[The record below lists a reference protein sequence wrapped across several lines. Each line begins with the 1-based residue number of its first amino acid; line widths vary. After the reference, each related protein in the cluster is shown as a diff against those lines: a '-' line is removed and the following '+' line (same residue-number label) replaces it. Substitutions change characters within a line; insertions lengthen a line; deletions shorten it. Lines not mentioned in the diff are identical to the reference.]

1 MINPEELD
9 AILSHYQG
17 GSADLIP
24 VLQDIQGAYD
34 YLPMEMLKL
43 VAQRL
48 RVPLTQIYSVATFYN
63 MFSLVPKGRYQV
75 RVCSGTACHLKGGP
89 SLVRGLERDLKI
101 SPGQTT
107 EDQLFTLETV
117 NCLGACALA
126 PLVAVGAEYHPHAS
140 SRELSRVVKQLRK
153 AAEEEPEVKVKA
165 PEPVVADTTGLP
177 RIRSAQD
184 LNAFR
189 DQILSQRDPNQPMV
203 IVCHGTGCLANNS
216 PAVAE
221 ALRRAIQDAKIK
233 AKVVPQ
239 IKTTGCHGFCSRAP
253 VVVVQPAGFFYQN
266 VAPDDAAEIVKTTL
280 MKGKP
285 VERLL
290 ALDHHTG
297 EHVPL
302 ERDIP
307 FYKHQTRI
315 VLNNIGKIDPTDV
328 HDTIAVNGY
337 QAAVQALTTL
347 TPDEIINAVEAS
359 GLRGRGGGG
368 FPTGRKWRSCKAAP
382 GDQRFIIC
390 NGDEGDPGAFMD
402 RSIMEGDPHRVL
414 EGMIIGAYAIGA
426 SQGFIYVR
434 AEYPLAVKHLTIALE
449 QARSM
454 GLLGKDILGTGFDFD
469 IKINRGGGAFV
480 CGESTALMA
489 SLEGKP
495 GEPRAKYIHTV
506 EKGLWS
512 QPSNL
517 NNVETWANVPVII
530 TRGADWYR
538 SIGTEGSKGTKVFS
552 LVGAVNHTGLVEVA
566 MGTSLRQA
574 IYDMGGGIPGDRDFK
589 AVQIG
594 GPSGGCVPAQYLDL
608 PVDYDSLQSVGS
620 MMGSGGMIVMD
631 TTSCMVDVARYFM
644 SFCHEESCGKCTPC
658 REGTKQ
664 ILEILTEITQGRGS
678 EEHLAL
684 MEELCAT
691 LESASLCALGQS
703 AAKPVLST
711 MKYFRG
717 EYEAHVRDKKCPAL
731 VCRALLKYTIDPE
744 TCTGCLACVRECPAE
759 AIKGEAAEP
768 QELDRELCIK
778 CGRCYEICKFNAVKV
793 ES

>member
-1 MINPEELD
+1 MINPEKLE

-43 VAQRL
+43 LAQRL

-63 MFSLVPKGRYQV
+63 MFSLVPKGRHQL
-75 RVCSGTACHLKGGP
+75 RVCLGTACHLKGGP

-101 SPGQTT
+101 SVGQTT

-126 PLVAVGAEYHPHAS
+126 PLVAIGAEYHPHAS
-140 SRELSRVVKQLRK
+140 TSKLSRVVKQLRK
-153 AAEEEPEVKVKA
+153 AAEEEPEVEVTAK
-165 PEPVVADTTGLP
+165 EPVVAETKGLP
-177 RIRSAQD
+177 RIQSAQD
-184 LNAFR
+184 LNDFR
-189 DQILSQRDPNQPMV
+189 DRILSQRDPNQPVV

-221 ALRRAIQDAKIK
+221 ALRGAIKAAKIK
-233 AKVVPQ
+233 GKVLPQ

-266 VAPDDAAEIVKTTL
+266 VAPDDAAEIVTTTL
-280 MKGKP
+280 IEGKP
-285 VERLL
+285 VDRLL
-290 ALDHHTG
+290 AVDHHTG
-297 EHVPL
+297 EHVPH

-315 VLNNIGKIDPTDV
+315 VLSNIGKIDPTDV

-337 QAAVQALTTL
+337 QAAVKALTTQ

-368 FPTGRKWRSCKAAP
+368 FPTGRKWRICRGVP
-382 GDQRFIIC
+382 GDQKFIIC

-426 SQGFIYVR
+426 SQAHIYVR
-434 AEYPLAVKHLTIALE
+434 SEYPLAIKHLLIALE
-449 QARSM
+449 QARAM
-454 GLLGKDILGTGFDFD
+454 GLLGKNILGTGFDFD
-469 IKINRGGGAFV
+469 IKISKGGGAFV
-480 CGESTALMA
+480 CGEETALIRSVEGDIGEPVPRPPYPA
-489 SLEGKP
+489 QHGLWGKP
-495 GEPRAKYIHTV
+495 TV
-506 EKGLWS
+506 I
-512 QPSNL
+512 
-517 NNVETWANVPVII
+517 NNVETWGTIPEII
-530 TRGADWYR
+530 NRGADWLAA
-538 SIGTEGSKGTKVFS
+538 IGTEKSKGTKVFS
-552 LVGAVNHTGLVEVA
+552 LVGAVNHSGLVEVA
-566 MGTSLRQA
+566 MGTTLRQV
-574 IYDMGGGIPGDRDFK
+574 IYDMGGGIAENRDFK

-594 GPSGGCVPAQYLDL
+594 GPSGGCIPAQHLDL

-631 TTSCMVDVARYFM
+631 TTTCMVDVARYFM

-678 EEHLAL
+678 EEHLAM

-691 LESASLCALGQS
+691 LDSASLCGLGQS
-703 AAKPVLST
+703 AAKPILST
-711 MKYFRG
+711 MKYFRE
-717 EYEAHVRDKKCPAL
+717 EYEAHVRDKKCHAL

-744 TCTGCLACVRECPAE
+744 TCTGCLACVKECPAE
-759 AIKGEAAEP
+759 AIRGEAAEP
-768 QELDRELCIK
+768 QELDQKLCVK

>member
-1 MINPEELD
+1 MINLEELE

-34 YLPMEMLKL
+34 YLPLEMLKS

-89 SLVRGLERDLKI
+89 SLVRALERDLKI
-101 SPGQTT
+101 SVGQTT
-107 EDQLFTLETV
+107 EDHLFTLETV

-140 SRELSRVVKQLRK
+140 TRELSRVVKQLRK

-165 PEPVVADTTGLP
+165 EEPLATKTEGLP
-177 RIRSAQD
+177 RIQSAKD

-189 DQILSQRDPNQPMV
+189 DQILSQRDPNQPVV

-221 ALRRAIQDAKIK
+221 ALRGAIQAAKIT

-266 VAPDDAAEIVKTTL
+266 VAPEDAAEIVTTTL
-280 MKGKP
+280 MEGKP
-285 VERLL
+285 VDRLL
-290 ALDHHTG
+290 AVDYQTG
-297 EHVPL
+297 EHVPH

-337 QAAVQALTTL
+337 QAAVKALTTQ

-368 FPTGRKWRSCKAAP
+368 FPTGRKWRSCRDVP

-414 EGMIIGAYAIGA
+414 EGMLIGAYAIGA

-434 AEYPLAVKHLTIALE
+434 AEYPLAVKHLRIAIE
-449 QARSM
+449 QARAM
-454 GLLGKDILGTGFDFD
+454 GFLGKNILGSGFDFD
-469 IKINRGGGAFV
+469 IKINKGGGAFV

-489 SLEGKP
+489 SLGRQTRRTP
-495 GEPRAKYIHTV
+495 G
-506 EKGLWS
+506 
-512 QPSNL
+512 Q
-517 NNVETWANVPVII
+517 
-530 TRGADWYR
+530 
-538 SIGTEGSKGTKVFS
+538 
-552 LVGAVNHTGLVEVA
+552 
-566 MGTSLRQA
+566 
-574 IYDMGGGIPGDRDFK
+574 IYP
-589 AVQIG
+589 
-594 GPSGGCVPAQYLDL
+594 
-608 PVDYDSLQSVGS
+608 
-620 MMGSGGMIVMD
+620 
-631 TTSCMVDVARYFM
+631 
-644 SFCHEESCGKCTPC
+644 HCGKRTLGP
-658 REGTKQ
+658 TLQ
-664 ILEILTEITQGRGS
+664 LE
-678 EEHLAL
+678 
-684 MEELCAT
+684 
-691 LESASLCALGQS
+691 
-703 AAKPVLST
+703 
-711 MKYFRG
+711 
-717 EYEAHVRDKKCPAL
+717 
-731 VCRALLKYTIDPE
+731 
-744 TCTGCLACVRECPAE
+744 
-759 AIKGEAAEP
+759 
-768 QELDRELCIK
+768 
-778 CGRCYEICKFNAVKV
+778 
-793 ES
+793 

>member
-1 MINPEELD
+1 MTNPEKLE

-24 VLQDIQGAYD
+24 VLQDIQGAYN
-34 YLPMEMLKL
+34 YLPMEMLKS

-63 MFSLVPKGRYQV
+63 MFSLVPKGRHQL
-75 RVCSGTACHLKGGP
+75 RVCLGTACHLKGGS

-101 SPGQTT
+101 SVGQTT

-126 PLVAVGAEYHPHAS
+126 PLAAVGAEYHPHAS
-140 SRELSRVVKQLRK
+140 TRELSRVVKQLRK
-153 AAEEEPEVKVKA
+153 AAEEEPEEKVKA
-165 PEPVVADTTGLP
+165 EEPVAAKTEGLP
-177 RIRSAQD
+177 RIQSAQD
-184 LNAFR
+184 LHAFR
-189 DQILSQRDPNQPMV
+189 DQILSQRDPNQPVV

-221 ALRRAIQDAKIK
+221 ALRGAIKAAKIT

-266 VAPDDAAEIVKTTL
+266 VAPDDAAEIVATTL
-280 MKGKP
+280 MEGKP
-285 VERLL
+285 VDRLL
-290 ALDHHTG
+290 AVDYQTG

-302 ERDIP
+302 EKDIP

-315 VLNNIGKIDPTDV
+315 VLSNIGKIDPTDV

-337 QAAVQALTTL
+337 QAAVKAITTQ
-347 TPDEIINAVEAS
+347 TPDEIIDDVEAS

-368 FPTGRKWRSCKAAP
+368 FPTGRKWRICRGVP
-382 GDQRFIIC
+382 GDQKFIIC

-426 SQGFIYVR
+426 SEARIYVR
-434 AEYPLAVKHLTIALE
+434 SEYPLAVKHLGIAIE
-449 QARSM
+449 QARAM
-454 GLLGKDILGTGFDFD
+454 GLLGKNILGKGFDFD
-469 IKINRGGGAFV
+469 IKISKGGGAFV
-480 CGESTALMA
+480 CGEETALIR
-489 SLEGKP
+489 SVEGDI
-495 GEPRAKYIHTV
+495 GEPVPRPPYPAQH
-506 EKGLWS
+506 GLWDK
-512 QPSNL
+512 PTVI
-517 NNVETWANVPVII
+517 NNVETWATIPEII
-530 TRGADWYR
+530 NRGADWLAA
-538 SIGTEGSKGTKVFS
+538 IGTEKSKGTKVFS

-566 MGTSLRQA
+566 MGTTLRQV
-574 IYDMGGGIPGDRDFK
+574 IYDMGGGIAGNRDFK

-594 GPSGGCVPAQYLDL
+594 GPSGGCIPAQYLDL

-631 TTSCMVDVARYFM
+631 TATCMVDVARYFM

-664 ILEILTEITQGRGS
+664 ILEILTEITQGRGTP
-678 EEHLAL
+678 EHLSL
-684 MEELCAT
+684 MEELCVIMD
-691 LESASLCALGQS
+691 SASLCGLGQS
-703 AAKPVLST
+703 AAKPILST
-711 MKYFRG
+711 MKYFRE
-717 EYEAHVRDKKCPAL
+717 EYEAHVRDKKCHAL

-759 AIKGEAAEP
+759 AIRGEAGEP
-768 QELDRELCIK
+768 QELDQELCVK
-778 CGRCYEICKFNAVKV
+778 CGRCYEICKFAAVKV

>member
-1 MINPEELD
+1 MINPEKLE
-9 AILSHYQG
+9 AILAHYQG

-34 YLPMEMLKL
+34 YLPLEMLKL

-63 MFSLVPKGRYQV
+63 MFSLVPKGRHQV
-75 RVCSGTACHLKGGP
+75 RVCLGTACHLKGGP

-101 SPGQTT
+101 SVGQTT

-126 PLVAVGAEYHPHAS
+126 PLAAIGPEYHPHAS

-153 AAEEEPEVKVKA
+153 AAEEEPEVEVKA
-165 PEPVVADTTGLP
+165 KEPVVADTKGLP
-177 RIRSAQD
+177 RIQSAQD

-189 DQILSQRDPNQPMV
+189 DRILSQRDPNQPVV

-221 ALRRAIQDAKIK
+221 ALRGAIQAAKIT

-266 VAPDDAAEIVKTTL
+266 VAPDDAAEIVTTTL
-280 MKGKP
+280 MEGKP
-285 VERLL
+285 VDRLL
-290 ALDHHTG
+290 AVDHHTG
-297 EHVPL
+297 EHVPH

-315 VLNNIGKIDPTDV
+315 VLSNIGKIDPTDV

-337 QAAVQALTTL
+337 QAAVKAITTL
-347 TPDEIINAVEAS
+347 TPEEIINAVEAS

-368 FPTGRKWRSCKAAP
+368 FPTGRKWRLCRGVP
-382 GDQRFIIC
+382 GDQKFIIC

-426 SQGFIYVR
+426 SQAHIYVR
-434 AEYPLAVKHLTIALE
+434 SEYPLAVKHLLIAIE
-449 QARSM
+449 QARAM
-454 GLLGKDILGTGFDFD
+454 GLLGKNILGAGFDFD
-469 IKINRGGGAFV
+469 IKISKGGGAFV
-480 CGESTALMA
+480 CGEETALIRSVEGDIGEPVPRPPYPA
-489 SLEGKP
+489 QHGLWGKP
-495 GEPRAKYIHTV
+495 TV
-506 EKGLWS
+506 I
-512 QPSNL
+512 
-517 NNVETWANVPVII
+517 NNVETWATVPVII
-530 TRGADWYR
+530 NQGADWLAA
-538 SIGTEGSKGTKVFS
+538 IGTEKSKGTKVFS

-566 MGTSLRQA
+566 MGTTLRQV
-574 IYDMGGGIPGDRDFK
+574 IYDMGGGIAENRDFK

-631 TTSCMVDVARYFM
+631 TTTCMVDVARYFM

-691 LESASLCALGQS
+691 MASASLCGLGQS
-703 AAKPVLST
+703 AAKPILST
-711 MKYFRG
+711 MKYFRE
-717 EYEAHVRDKKCPAL
+717 EYEAHVRDKKCHAL

-759 AIKGEAAEP
+759 AIRGEAGEP
-768 QELDRELCIK
+768 QELDQELCVK
-778 CGRCYEICKFNAVKV
+778 CGRCYEICKFEAVKV